1 MKIKPEKLTPTAS
14 KDDSNQTFFGKN
26 KEAFFGTD
34 HAEGGDSFF
43 STGNATS
50 SKANLVQAK
59 LTVGQPND
67 KYEQEADAAA
77 DKAVNRMS
85 TSQTGSSVQLK
96 CEACEQEEKLQK
108 KSAPGAKSQ
117 VPAKVESKLSASKGS
132 GRIMPVPVRKE
143 MEQSFN
149 ADFSGVRIHTG
160 SDAVGMSNDL
170 NAQAFTQGNDIYFN
184 TGKFDTDSHSGK
196 HLLAHE
202 LAHTVQQN
210 PSMIQCALA
219 AVDINAIAE
228 EVHEAVE
235 GWGTDEERIFVNLQ
249 RLQKNPVDIASLKT
263 SYSTKFG
270 TGLEAELRDEMS
282 GSELRLALELI
293 GINDVAGGMVNAAAP
308 ANPADFT
315 AAATKLQSA
324 MKGLGTDEEA
334 IYAVLLPFK
343 RDVAKLNQLK
353 TAYKTL
359 TGNELQADIEDEMSS
374 DELHYALYL
383 LNGVP
388 DEPAAVTGATENAPG
403 TVVTTGTVPGG
414 TTTASTGVDY
424 NVGATNYPQGF
435 SFGYKGG
442 IAADSRWLQ
451 FIWREMIVTKTD
463 GTEVRLN
470 DAITNAFNFTYN
482 LTTDPGNPNY
492 NTDTGRADNPFYE
505 SDATG
510 VIRTAD
516 SDSIYDMPGSA
527 INFVTREFGLAVN
540 PAKKIISR
548 AHFNTFLIRD
558 YRPIYQVGLTVE
570 WTFNSAVEPPRV
582 QSLNTSKK
590 VDSLPEP
597 MRNRLIAQ
605 FPTFN
610 YIE

>member
-1 MKIKPEKLTPTAS
+1 MKIKPEKLTPAVS
-14 KDDSNQTFFGKN
+14 KDDSNQSFFGKN

-34 HAEGGDSFF
+34 HAEASDSFF
-43 STGNATS
+43 SSDHATWSKGNP
-50 SKANLVQAK
+50 VQAK
-59 LTVGQPND
+59 LTVGQAKDN
-67 KYEQEADAAA
+67 YEQEADAAA
-77 DKAVNRMS
+77 DKAVQCMS
-85 TSQTGSSVQLK
+85 GSQTGSALQLK
-96 CEACEQEEKLQK
+96 CDACEQEEKLQK
-108 KSAPGAKSQ
+108 KSLPGVNSAL
-117 VPAKVESKLSASKGS
+117 PAKIESKLNASRHGGS
-132 GRIMPVPVRKE
+132 PVPPGVRKK

-160 SDAVGMSNDL
+160 SDAVQMNDDL

-184 TGKFDTDSHSGK
+184 TGKFDTDSHAGK

-210 PSMIQCALA
+210 TSMVQCALA
-219 AVDINAIAE
+219 AVDIDAIAE

-249 RLQKNPVDIASLKT
+249 RLKKDPVDIASLKT

-293 GINDVAGGMVNAAAP
+293 GINDAAGAMVKAAAP

-315 AAATKLQSA
+315 AEATKLQSA
-324 MKGLGTDEEA
+324 MEGWGTDEEA
-334 IYAVLLPFK
+334 IYAVLLPLN

-353 TAYKTL
+353 AAYKTL
-359 TGNELQADIEDEMSS
+359 TGNELQSDIEDEMSS

-383 LNGVP
+383 LNGLP
-388 DEPAAVTGATENAPG
+388 DEPAVVTGATENAPG

-424 NVGATNYPQGF
+424 NLGATNYPKGF

-516 SDSIYDMPGSA
+516 ADSIYDMPGSA
-527 INFVTREFGLAVN
+527 MNFVTREFGLAVN
-540 PAKKIISR
+540 PATKIISR

-582 QSLNTSKK
+582 QSLDTSKK
-590 VDSLPEP
+590 VDSLPEA

-610 YIE
+610 YIQ